1 MKATGE
7 RSSAR
12 QNAVRSLA
20 QVPAERFGLFM
31 GDAAAFAAAALL
43 HAKSA
48 LVKPSPSLAGRACV
62 GLMDAG

>member
-7 RSSAR
+7 RPSAR

-31 GDAAAFAAAALL
+31 GDAAAALL

-62 GLMDAG
+62 VLMDAG